1 MPRGRKKHLSI
12 AIFAF
17 ADDDNQIQAACIAS
31 ECAIHY
37 KIACWQHPTSEL
49 LVSRGNEVFKI
60 WNSYHILPCSSLDQ
74 LAAILKTSFLINL
87 LILFC

>member
-37 KIACWQHPTSEL
+37 SVASWQVQDFFRKKKETCGLLLKSGHAMEFECVATS
-49 LVSRGNEVFKI
+49 K
-60 WNSYHILPCSSLDQ
+60 
-74 LAAILKTSFLINL
+74 
-87 LILFC
+87 